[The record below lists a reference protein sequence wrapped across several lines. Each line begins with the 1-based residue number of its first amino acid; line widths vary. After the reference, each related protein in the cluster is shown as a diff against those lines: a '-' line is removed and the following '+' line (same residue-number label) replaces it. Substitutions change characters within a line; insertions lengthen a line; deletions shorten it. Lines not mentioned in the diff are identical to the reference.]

1 MLQNIGLCQSE
12 DSYVS
17 KFMYRN
23 KYLFLCHLLS
33 SRRRKSF
40 PITFYSMPKDK
51 ENLHWLDLRQLFRL
65 YFIDGISKYIYTYS
79 STFLDSFVAQTM
91 KNLPTMQETR
101 FDPWVRKIHWRREW
115 LPTPVFMP
123 GDYHGQRGL
132 AGSSPYGHKE
142 SDMTD

>member
-1 MLQNIGLCQSE
+1 MSLNSCTETNIFSCAICLVPEEGSPFQSHFIP
-12 DSYVS
+12 YP
-17 KFMYRN
+17 KTR
-23 KYLFLCHLLS
+23 KTYL
-33 SRRRKSF
+33 
-40 PITFYSMPKDK
+40 Y
-51 ENLHWLDLRQLFRL
+51 WLDLRQLFRL

-79 STFLDSFVAQTM
+79 STFLDSLVAQTM